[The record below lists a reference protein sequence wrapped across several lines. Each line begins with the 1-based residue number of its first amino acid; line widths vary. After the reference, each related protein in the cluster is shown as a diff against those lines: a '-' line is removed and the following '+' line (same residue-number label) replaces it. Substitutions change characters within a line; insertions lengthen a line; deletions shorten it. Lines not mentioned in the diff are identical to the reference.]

1 MAFGCGDSR
10 VASLYT
16 RPVMFPQTLFELAGY
31 PVNSYMLAY
40 LLGIVPALILG
51 LNLAQR
57 RGISLEFSLDS
68 ALLVLGMAYV
78 GSRILFAIQW
88 YFASLPGVDLTFRTL
103 LFGGGQASM
112 GALTAVLGAL
122 YLFFVLHP
130 LVGYPLGGMDLV
142 VTSASLYQG
151 IARLGC
157 FAQGCCHGSEAE
169 GLPWAVTHTDP
180 RSACG
185 LLGVPLHPAQIYLV
199 IGNLA
204 LSGVLVSL
212 ALRPDRFRGMLL
224 GIYLI
229 AYGTLRFVV
238 EFFRS
243 DLRPVV
249 GWLTLNQWICIVFFL
264 VGAALMAYRRTHP
277 PQIPIPA
284 KGN

>member
-1 MAFGCGDSR
+1 M
-10 VASLYT
+10 YT
-16 RPVMFPQTLFELAGY
+16 RPVMFPETLFELAGY

-51 LNLAQR
+51 LNLARR

-78 GSRILFAIQW
+78 GSRILFAVQW
-88 YFASLPGVDLTFRTL
+88 YFTSPPGVDLTFQML
-103 LFGGGQASM
+103 LSEGGQASM
-112 GALTAVLGAL
+112 GALTAALVAL

-130 LVGYPLGGMDLV
+130 LVGYPLGGMDIV
-142 VTSASLYQG
+142 VTSAALYQG
-151 IARLGC
+151 VARLGC

-185 LLGVPLHPAQIYLV
+185 LLGVPLHPAQLYLV

-204 LSGVLVSL
+204 LSGVLVYL

-229 AYGTLRFVV
+229 GYGTLRFVV

-243 DLRPVV
+243 DLRPAI
-249 GWLTLNQWICIVFFL
+249 GWLTLNQWMCIVFIL
-264 VGAALMAYRRTHP
+264 VGAALVAFRRTHL
-277 PQIPIPA
+277 PQTPMPVE
-284 KGN
+284 GS